1 MSTGIDKLVDECRAR
16 VAPQPANPAAAPVSD
31 ECRECAMQPCDT
43 CPDTA
48 NGAVRAFLSR
58 EYNKEAT
65 TPAQIARQREI
76 GALLDSFDRKP
87 A

>member
-1 MSTGIDKLVDECRAR
+1 MTDDTT
-16 VAPQPANPAAAPVSD
+16 PANPAAAPVSFAEIARIEAEAFKRGLEAGKKETAPVSD
-31 ECRECAMQPCDT
+31 E
-43 CPDTA
+43 
-48 NGAVRAFLSR
+48 GAVRAFLSR